1 MVEVAID
8 VCLGG
13 IAYFGKVAYHAV
25 SIKFGCLNGDRGL
38 NGVSMKVTTLSAV
51 IHQAVPITK
60 VNLFGNCV
68 H

>member
-8 VCLGG
+8 VCLRCV
-13 IAYFGKVAYHAV
+13 ADLGKVAYHTV
-25 SIKFGCLNGDRGL
+25 RIKFGCLNGDRGL

-51 IHQAVPITK
+51 IHQAVAITE
-60 VNLFGNCV
+60 VNLFGDCV

>member
-8 VCLGG
+8 VCLSGA
-13 IAYFGKVAYHAV
+13 AYLGKVAYHAV

-38 NGVSMKVTTLSAV
+38 HGVSMKVTTLSAV
-51 IHQAVPITK
+51 IHQAVAITK
-60 VNLFGNCV
+60 INLFGDCV